1 VINRKRKW
9 FAGLL
14 VGATL
19 AVAACGGDD
28 DGGSG
33 SDTTV
38 AAGTDTTAAGTD
50 STDST
55 DTTTAGTDT
64 TEATE
69 GGDSGSTVAQGPVG
83 STDPDA
89 EPVDGGVLN
98 FAVYAETSG
107 LDPTVSTGSG
117 VAGGIE
123 LAAIYDVLMRYD
135 GETNEYVPQL
145 AESLTPNA
153 DSSVWTLKLRPDV
166 TFTDGTPLNAE
177 AVQTSLQRFIDRKS
191 RYAPQ
196 VAAIASYASPDP
208 LTLEMTL
215 TEPWT
220 GFPFVLASSPGLVV
234 SPTAVAEKGDD
245 EFNRAPVGA
254 GPFMLERYAPGE
266 EIVLTRN
273 PDYWNGAPHLEGLRF
288 VPSAGAQGVL
298 DGMGT
303 GELQAGFI
311 REALVVK
318 NAIDDGLAGI
328 LTVQNAGGLVLMNQ
342 GRNGA
347 TPPTADV
354 RVRKAIALAID
365 PEILD
370 ERADQGA
377 GYPTK
382 DVFGP
387 TSRWHGTESTLTYD
401 PDEAKRLVEEVKA
414 ETGWDGSISYKCS
427 NSPTRINLSI
437 ALGAMLDSVGFKTT
451 VDNSY
456 TLADL
461 IRVVQVEGNYELSCW
476 GFNVLDGAPYQG
488 LSLHLLSTS
497 PTNASAF
504 KNPEYDALV
513 AQLKTSP
520 DDATTQQILDELQV
534 FWDENVPA
542 AIFTSTPEL
551 VAWNDNVHGIT
562 STVNSIV
569 LFDQAFLAD

>member
-1 VINRKRKW
+1 
-9 FAGLL
+9 LL
-14 VGATL
+14 VATTF
-19 AVAACGGDD
+19 AIAACGGDD
-28 DGGSG
+28 DGGS
-33 SDTTV
+33 
-38 AAGTDTTAAGTD
+38 DTTAAGGTE
-50 STDST
+50 
-55 DTTTAGTDT
+55 TTAAGSET
-64 TEATE
+64 TE
-69 GGDSGSTVAQGPVG
+69 GGEGTGSTIDQGAVG
-83 STDPDA
+83 STDPDV
-89 EPVDGGVLN
+89 EPVDGGTLN

-107 LDPTVSTGSG
+107 LDPTVSTGGG

-135 GETNEYVPQL
+135 TEANEYVPQL
-145 AESLTPNA
+145 AESLTANA

-166 TFTDGTPLNAE
+166 TFSDGTPLDAD
-177 AVQTSLQRFIDRKS
+177 AVQKSLQRFVDRKS

-220 GFPFVLASSPGLVV
+220 GFPFVLAASPGLVV
-234 SPTAVAEKGDD
+234 SPTAVAAKGDE
-245 EFNRAPVGA
+245 EFNRSPVGA

-266 EIVLTRN
+266 EIVLTKN
-273 PDYWNGAPHLEGLRF
+273 PNYWNGAPHLDGVRF

-318 NAIDDGLAGI
+318 NAQDDGLAGF
-328 LTVQNAGGLVLMNQ
+328 LTIQNAGGLVLMNQ

-387 TSRWHGTESTLTYD
+387 TSRWHSTESALGYD

-451 VDNSY
+451 VDNSF

-461 IRVVQVEGNYELSCW
+461 IRTVQVEGNYELSCW

-497 PTNASAF
+497 PQNASGF
-504 KNPEYDALV
+504 KNPDYDALV
-513 AQLKTSP
+513 AQLKTAQ
-520 DDATTQQILDELQV
+520 DDAATQQILDELQT
-534 FWDENVPA
+534 FWDEQVPA

-551 VAWNDNVHGIT
+551 VAWNDNVHGVQ

>member
-1 VINRKRKW
+1 MINRKRKW
-9 FAGLL
+9 LAGLL

-28 DGGSG
+28 
-33 SDTTV
+33 SDS
-38 AAGTDTTAAGTD
+38 GTDTTAAGTE
-50 STDST
+50 TT
-55 DTTTAGTDT
+55 VAGGTETTTGSET
-64 TEATE
+64 TEP
-69 GGDSGSTVAQGPVG
+69 GGTGSTIDQGPVG
-83 STDPDA
+83 STDPDV
-89 EPVDGGVLN
+89 EPVDGGTLN

-107 LDPTVSTGSG
+107 LDPTVSTGGG

-135 GETNEYVPQL
+135 GETNTYVPQL
-145 AESLTPNA
+145 AESLTPNE
-153 DSSVWTLKLRPDV
+153 DSSVWTLKLRDGV
-166 TFTDGTPLNAE
+166 KFSDGTTLDAD
-177 AVQTSLQRFIDRKS
+177 AVQKSLQRFIDRKS

-196 VAAIASYASPDP
+196 VASIASYASPDP

-220 GFPFVLASSPGLVV
+220 GFPFVLAASPGLVV

-254 GPFMLERYAPGE
+254 GPFVLDRYAPGE
-266 EIVLTRN
+266 EISLKRN

-303 GELQAGFI
+303 GELQGGFI

-318 NAIDDGLAGI
+318 NALDDGYAGF
-328 LTVQNAGGLVLMNQ
+328 LTIQNAGGLVLMNS
-342 GRNGA
+342 GRNDG

-354 RVRKAIALAID
+354 RVRKAIAMAID
-365 PEILD
+365 PELLD

-377 GYPTK
+377 GYPTA

-387 TSRWHGTESTLTYD
+387 TSRWHNTPSTLTYN
-401 PDEAKRLVEEVKA
+401 PEEAKKLVEEVKA

-461 IRVVQVEGNYELSCW
+461 IRTVQVEGNYELSCW

-497 PTNASAF
+497 PQNASGF
-504 KNPEYDALV
+504 KNADYDALV
-513 AQLKTSP
+513 NQLKTAA
-520 DDATTQQILDELQV
+520 DDAATQEILDQLQV
-534 FWDENVPA
+534 LWDEQVPA

-569 LFDQAFLAD
+569 LFDQAFIAG